1 MDAGSAASFI
11 GKGIWIRENEDLKRM
26 LHAQFRN
33 DLKLNNNALLI
44 LKEHKILDNITK
56 IEIDYT
62 MSPYPDALTVLD
74 GYGIA
79 DWEDNGTAIIAYN
92 DSKKKMLYFAF
103 GINSVNDNAREKL
116 ILNSVG
122 WLLEDELEVNYGDVN
137 FDNKVNILDIVKIV
151 NHIIGRSNF
160 TDPRQLKAAD
170 VDFKEG
176 ITSNDVV
183 IIVDYILGRIKV
195 LPYKPQSSVI
205 NNQYSPNLVANDVNV
220 KYSDNN
226 LVADISVK
234 NIGNG
239 IFYEEINNTIT
250 LTKNNN
256 ENITISRKEKLKL
269 NPRES
274 KVLSF
279 TYNNISNES
288 YKISAEIDSKSEAI
302 ESNKDDNSKEIVFKI

>member
-1 MDAGSAASFI
+1 M
-11 GKGIWIRENEDLKRM
+11 
-26 LHAQFRN
+26 
-33 DLKLNNNALLI
+33 
-44 LKEHKILDNITK
+44 
-56 IEIDYT
+56 
-62 MSPYPDALTVLD
+62 
-74 GYGIA
+74 
-79 DWEDNGTAIIAYN
+79 
-92 DSKKKMLYFAF
+92 
-103 GINSVNDNAREKL
+103 
-116 ILNSVG
+116 NSVG

-269 NPRES
+269 NP
-274 KVLSF
+274 
-279 TYNNISNES
+279 
-288 YKISAEIDSKSEAI
+288 
-302 ESNKDDNSKEIVFKI
+302 KEILYIGDSIFDYIAAKKAGFKFMAVTTGYYTSKDFQKKGLKKHYILSSLRGVERCLNAYFVE